1 MNIAIDFDGTISRSP
16 RLLLQL
22 AQALRNSGHS
32 VIILTAAAGELPP
45 EKRPREVAHR
55 LIKLGLGWQPYLK
68 SIVCCESHEKPAICK
83 GTPIHLLIDD
93 TRFKLEP
100 PTLQLAPVP

>member
-22 AQALRNSGHS
+22 AQALRNSGHR

-45 EKRPREVAHR
+45 TLRPAEVGKRLSH
-55 LIKLGLGWQPYLK
+55 LGWSEFIPH
-68 SIVCCESHEKPAICK
+68 IRCCESCEKPDICWDQR
-83 GTPIHLLIDD
+83 IDILIDD
-93 TRFKLEP
+93 SPFKLQS
-100 PTLQLAPVP
+100 TFQLMPAP